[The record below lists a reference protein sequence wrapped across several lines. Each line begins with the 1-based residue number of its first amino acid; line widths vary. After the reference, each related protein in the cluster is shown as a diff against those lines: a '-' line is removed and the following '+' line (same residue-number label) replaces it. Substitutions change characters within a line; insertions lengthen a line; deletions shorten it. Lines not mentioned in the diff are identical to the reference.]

1 MISTIGY
8 TNLTMNMTEEEQRE
22 ALGKKVNKNMILSEK
37 DKRRIVLS
45 VLPEVLERGSIVYV
59 ASLSVLGD
67 KAYRIKATLE
77 KFSKNGIAIISLKE
91 NVNTLIEN
99 DWCTWMKKIGDVE
112 IDSMYYHKQIK
123 KDTERKGGRKKMI
136 VTPEMREILIDYK
149 RGKITLKEATQR
161 LGCGNTTLYSL
172 LEREKESMKE
182 KLDEDRALKAKEVN
196 DWLKRETEVNRAINA
211 ERVNVLVKQEMGG

>member
-8 TNLTMNMTEEEQRE
+8 TNLTLAMTEEEQRE
-22 ALGKKVNKNMILSEK
+22 ALAQKVNKNMILSEK

-77 KFSKNGIAIISLKE
+77 KFNENGIAIISLKE
-91 NVNTLIEN
+91 SVNTLIEN
-99 DWCTWMKKIGDVE
+99 DWCTWIKKIGEVE
-112 IDSMYYHKQIK
+112 IDAIYYHKQIDK
-123 KDTERKGGRKKMI
+123 VKERKGGRKKMI

-149 RGKITLKEATQR
+149 RGKISLKEATQK

-182 KLDEDRALKAKEVN
+182 KLDEDRAIKAKEIN
-196 DWLKRETEVNRAINA
+196 DWLKRETEVT
-211 ERVNVLVKQEMGG
+211 V

>member
-8 TNLTMNMTEEEQRE
+8 TNLTLGMTEEEQRE
-22 ALGKKVNKNMILSEK
+22 ALGQKVNKNLIISEK

-45 VLPEVLERGSIVYV
+45 VLPEVLERGSIVYI

-67 KAYRIKATLE
+67 KAYNINSIFKKFEKHGITLV
-77 KFSKNGIAIISLKE
+77 SLKE
-91 NVNTLIEN
+91 NLNTSLEN
-99 DWCTWMKKIGDVE
+99 EWCTWVKRIGDVE
-112 IDSMYYHKQIK
+112 IDSIYYHKQIK
-123 KDTERKGGRKKMI
+123 KDTERKGGRKKI
-136 VTPEMREILIDYK
+136 KVTPEMREILIDYK

-182 KLDEDRALKAKEVN
+182 KLDEDRVLKAKEIN
-196 DWLKRETEVNRAINA
+196 DWLKKEQRNEQN
-211 ERVNVLVKQEMGG
+211 

>member
-22 ALGKKVNKNMILSEK
+22 ALAQKVNKNMILSEK

-67 KAYRIKATLE
+67 KAYKIKARLE
-77 KFSKNGIAIISLKE
+77 RFNESGIAVISLKE
-91 NVNTLIEN
+91 SVNTLIEN
-99 DWCTWMKKIGDVE
+99 EWCTWIKKIGEVE
-112 IDSMYYHKQIK
+112 IDAIYYHKQLK
-123 KDTERKGGRKKMI
+123 RDTERKGGRKKMI

-149 RGKITLKEATQR
+149 RGKISLKEATLK
-161 LGCGNTTLYSL
+161 LGCGNTTFYSL
-172 LEREKESMKE
+172 LEREKESIKE
-182 KLDEDRALKAKEVN
+182 KLDEDRVLKAKEIN
-196 DWLKRETEVNRAINA
+196 AWLKREAEV
-211 ERVNVLVKQEMGG
+211 VG

>member
-22 ALGKKVNKNMILSEK
+22 ILEKKVNKNMILSEK

-67 KAYRIKATLE
+67 KACKIKATLE
-77 KFSKNGIAIISLKE
+77 KFNESGIAVISLKE
-91 NVNTLIEN
+91 SVNTLIEN
-99 DWCTWMKKIGDVE
+99 EWCTWIKKIGEVE
-112 IDSMYYHKQIK
+112 IDAIYYHKQIK
-123 KDTERKGGRKKMI
+123 KDTERKGGRKKI
-136 VTPEMREILIDYK
+136 KVTPEMREILVDYK

-172 LEREKESMKE
+172 LEREKESIKE
-182 KLDEDRALKAKEVN
+182 KLDEDRVMKAKEIN
-196 DWLKRETEVNRAINA
+196 AWLKRETEV
-211 ERVNVLVKQEMGG
+211 VG

>member
-8 TNLTMNMTEEEQRE
+8 TNLTLAMTEEEQRE
-22 ALGKKVNKNMILSEK
+22 ALAQKVNKNMILSEK

-77 KFSKNGIAIISLKE
+77 KFNENGIAIISLKE
-91 NVNTLIEN
+91 SVNTLIEN
-99 DWCTWMKKIGDVE
+99 DWCTWIKKIGEVE
-112 IDSMYYHKQIK
+112 IDAIYYHKQIDK
-123 KDTERKGGRKKMI
+123 VRERKGGRKKMI

-149 RGKITLKEATQR
+149 RGKI
-161 LGCGNTTLYSL
+161 SL
-172 LEREKESMKE
+172 
-182 KLDEDRALKAKEVN
+182 
-196 DWLKRETEVNRAINA
+196 
-211 ERVNVLVKQEMGG
+211 